1 MKELTQVQTNL
12 FEEMELAVRTSV
24 RLMAKV
30 QNEHLSFRPH
40 ENMRTLQELIE
51 HLASVPAVDLLILQE
66 NKEEQIRSLESEY
79 TVELG
84 MEALGEKMRAGMN
97 SVSSYMEQLSVDD
110 FLNKKT
116 APFYLEH
123 GSSQAKW
130 LIEIVTHL
138 FHHRSQLFTYMKMNG
153 CAINMFDLY

>member
-24 RLMAKV
+24 QLMAKV
-30 QNEHLSFRPH
+30 QIEHLSFRPH

-51 HLASVPAVDLLILQE
+51 HLASIPAVDLLILQE

-79 TVELG
+79 TVDLG
-84 MEALGEKMRAGMN
+84 MEALGEKLWAGMN
-97 SVSSYMEQLSVDD
+97 SVSGYMEQLSDDD

-123 GSSQAKW
+123 GTSQAKW
-130 LIEIVTHL
+130 LIDCRV
-138 FHHRSQLFTYMKMNG
+138 
-153 CAINMFDLY
+153 